1 MEIIGDGPVDPV
13 GSARAADR
21 PGGWLGRGTGGR
33 DRFFRRLWILVAVLL
48 VGGAVGAAA
57 FYRAELDAERRRT
70 PDPTPA
76 QRAAVAA
83 VLAWAH
89 ALDGHD
95 VTALDAGIVADAGIL
110 IITPRQ
116 PPDQPFRGGLFLD
129 GNGLTYPSDLRFQV
143 LGRPQAVQELQV
155 TLTGRLSY
163 GDRSIAG
170 QLVVNLEPR
179 LAGVKVSAVVM
190 TTAPTDRLPSEG

>member
-1 MEIIGDGPVDPV
+1 MEIIGDGRADPG
-13 GSARAADR
+13 GSARTGGR

-33 DRFFRRLWILVAVLL
+33 DRFFRQLWILVAVLL

-76 QRAAVAA
+76 QQAAVAT

-89 ALDGHD
+89 ALDRHD
-95 VTALDAGIVADAGIL
+95 ATALDASIVADAGIL
-110 IITPRQ
+110 IITPREQ
-116 PPDQPFRGGLFLD
+116 ADQPFRGGLFLD
-129 GNGLTYPSDLRFQV
+129 GNGLTYPEDLRFQV
-143 LGRPQAVQELQV
+143 LGRPQAVQDLQV
-155 TLTGRLSY
+155 TLSGRLSY
-163 GDRSIAG
+163 GDRSTTG

-179 LAGVKVSAVVM
+179 AAGVKVSAVVM